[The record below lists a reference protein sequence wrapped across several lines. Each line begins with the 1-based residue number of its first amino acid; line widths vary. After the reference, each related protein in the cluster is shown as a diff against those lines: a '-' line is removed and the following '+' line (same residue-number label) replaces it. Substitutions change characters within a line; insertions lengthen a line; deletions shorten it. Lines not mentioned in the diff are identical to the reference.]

1 MVNIVQ
7 TTNKQLEI
15 SIRVII
21 KKELLRFVAVN
32 YKTKKMNKTGVKKLL
47 FVIRYV
53 HDQYITQ
60 KLCDNALLENGGTLM
75 FVPACYK
82 KKRNK
87 ALDNYTHAL
96 ECAVKPSILIK
107 FVSDQ

>member
-7 TTNKQLEI
+7 TTNTQLEI
-15 SIRVII
+15 GIRVII
-21 KKELLRFVAVN
+21 KKELIRFVPVN
-32 YKTKKMNKTGVKKLL
+32 DKTKKMSKTGVKKLL
-47 FVIRYV
+47 FVIRFV

-60 KLCDNALLENGGTLM
+60 KLCDNAILENGGTLM
-75 FVPACYK
+75 FVPECQK

-87 ALDNYTHAL
+87 AVDNYTHAL
-96 ECAVKPSILIK
+96 ECAVKPSILIR